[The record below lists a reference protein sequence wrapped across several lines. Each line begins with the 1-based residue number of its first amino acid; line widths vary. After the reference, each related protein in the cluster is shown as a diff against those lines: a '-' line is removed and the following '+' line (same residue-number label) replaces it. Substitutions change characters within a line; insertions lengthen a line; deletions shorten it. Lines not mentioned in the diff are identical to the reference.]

1 MEICPQYI
9 IFKKK
14 QNFKNRHTFGM
25 FIQSTY
31 SPHPT
36 SCVSISI
43 SNTDEQEKC
52 TQNCWPKLLPLGEER
67 PFFLVISVTDFIYI
81 KQFHSN
87 RGRCFLKEKKEN
99 HS

>member
-25 FIQSTY
+25 FIQPTY

-36 SCVSISI
+36 SCVSIQSARRMSRRNAHKI
-43 SNTDEQEKC
+43 VG
-52 TQNCWPKLLPLGEER
+52 QNCYYW
-67 PFFLVISVTDFIYI
+67 
-81 KQFHSN
+81 
-87 RGRCFLKEKKEN
+87 EKRD
-99 HS
+99 HFS